1 MSSSEMAYAGGS
13 FISETCLIQSVRWGL
28 LYANEAVQSN
38 AKGGTWRSLY
48 LQVEVNLNSSKNT

>member
-1 MSSSEMAYAGGS
+1 MSSSEMAYAEGS

-38 AKGGTWRSLY
+38 AKGGDMAILIPSGG
-48 LQVEVNLNSSKNT
+48 S